1 MMVVINTDAYGN
13 FLLFHLLSSATAV
26 VTAAHAPAVV
36 APVSPATAAT
46 LQKITLQAI
55 SKHTQVLICYFM
67 ITLYVVWEG
76 YEWGVKQASVFRCR

>member
-36 APVSPATAAT
+36 APVSPATAA
-46 LQKITLQAI
+46 
-55 SKHTQVLICYFM
+55 H
-67 ITLYVVWEG
+67 
-76 YEWGVKQASVFRCR
+76 